1 MNQVSLSLHRNEY
14 YFGHSARVRTLLA
27 GPVPAEL
34 VSTYATRETLDN
46 FINRLAESA
55 GVPAQLV
62 TLYHG
67 AEDALFKILGWAAA
81 RRMKVHTTSHGWAE
95 YMRLMQ
101 GLKLEVCQTPLI
113 EYPDR
118 YEHPVE
124 AFEAALAAETSPA
137 LVLLASPNNPT
148 GHDLPAGE
156 VTRLAQLFKRHLF
169 LIDRVYTEFSEAT
182 FAPVS
187 TCENIITLG
196 SFSKFFGLPGLR
208 VGFAVG
214 HVPAVQSMSLGP
226 SPWALQVCLA
236 ALDDSEFYRGNW
248 THMQKT
254 AAHLTS
260 ILTSAGKFLTTSAP
274 FVLFRCKS
282 HITEQQL
289 SAAQEKAG
297 VRGKVI
303 HSGGQI
309 QIRWSLAS
317 TEARQRIERCIEILE
332 SYANY

>member
-1 MNQVSLSLHRNEY
+1 MNRASLSLHRNEY
-14 YFGHSARVRTLLA
+14 YFKHSPEVCSLLS

-34 VSTYATRETLDN
+34 VSTYATRDMLDQ
-46 FINRLAESA
+46 FINRLAQSA
-55 GVPAQLV
+55 GVRPELV

-113 EYPDR
+113 ELPDE
-118 YEHPVE
+118 YAHPTE
-124 AFEAALAAETSPA
+124 AFEAALASEESSA

-156 VTRLAQLFKRHLF
+156 LIRLANLFKRHLF
-169 LIDRVYTEFSEAT
+169 LIDRVYTEFAEAT
-182 FAPVS
+182 FAPFAQ
-187 TCENIITLG
+187 CENIITIG

-214 HVPAVQSMSLGP
+214 KVPAVQSMSLGP

-236 ALDDSEFYRGNW
+236 ALNQSEYYLAHW
-248 THMQKT
+248 AQMKKT
-254 AAHLTS
+254 AENLS
-260 ILTSAGKFLTTSAP
+260 SMQTSAGHFLKTCAP
-274 FVLFRCKS
+274 FLLFRCRS
-282 HITEQQL
+282 EIGEEQL
-289 SAAQEKAG
+289 LAAQDNAG
-297 VRGKVI
+297 VRGKI
-303 HSGGQI
+303 IQSGAQM

-317 TEARQRIERCIEILE
+317 DEAQQRIVNCIQFLE
-332 SYANY
+332 K